1 MDAPS
6 SLKASSHTSPQF
18 SGAEADQAPDETKGI
33 ELNGVSTAQ
42 DSVWGAE
49 EVIEAY
55 AKATKPTPTSAED
68 WPMALNG
75 FLFPVHRNQGCLEEG
90 EDDPGGNGNEPLTV
104 QSPCFCA
111 RLVPKAARHQH
122 SPCPLNPVGIG
133 VPLLRMNAPLN
144 QASSYTDG
152 QLSEAEADTSKAP
165 DEMKEIELN
174 GVSTA
179 Q

>member
-6 SLKASSHTSPQF
+6 SLKASSHTSLQF

-33 ELNGVSTAQ
+33 ELYGVSTAQ

-75 FLFPVHRNQGCLEEG
+75 FSTVSSEHPSTIEQSIVF
-90 EDDPGGNGNEPLTV
+90 DP
-104 QSPCFCA
+104 
-111 RLVPKAARHQH
+111 R
-122 SPCPLNPVGIG
+122 
-133 VPLLRMNAPLN
+133 
-144 QASSYTDG
+144 
-152 QLSEAEADTSKAP
+152 DTA
-165 DEMKEIELN
+165 LH
-174 GVSTA
+174 
-179 Q
+179 